1 VTQAV
6 GDPATEGRRAL
17 AERRW
22 ADAREAFERALADG
36 AGPEALEGL
45 SWAAWWLSD
54 AEATLDARARAF
66 RVYREAG
73 APEAAAR
80 MAGWLAW
87 DSATFRGDLGLAA
100 GWLARAHRLIDHL
113 DPGADHGWVALHEG
127 GLALAAGDT
136 ETARRAGADAARIG
150 AATGVE
156 DLEMVGLALEGAAV
170 VAEGDVRAGM
180 RRLEEASAAALAGAA
195 ELLVSPG
202 WACCYMITAC
212 ECVRDYERAAEWCRR
227 GQEFALRNQVPFLL
241 GVCRAEY
248 ADVLLWRGEWGEAE
262 RELEAAIELLSAT
275 RPGQAGEP
283 VARLAELRRR
293 QGRRDEARSLLAHV
307 DGHPQALLVGAR
319 LTLDG
324 GDAAHAAE
332 LGERYLRRVK
342 PRNLVARAVGLELL
356 VHARVAA
363 GARAGA
369 TEAAAELERVAETIG
384 TKPLRALAH
393 HARGR
398 VLSAAGEH
406 DAARRHLEDAVDL
419 LAQDGAAYETALAR
433 LDLAAALAALGRG
446 GAAQREASAARAQLR
461 ALGAAAGGG
470 ELSAREDEVLTLVA
484 EGLTNREIAERLVL
498 SEHTV
503 HRHVANIMAKL
514 GVRTRAAAAARRGP

>member
-6 GDPATEGRRAL
+6 GDPATEGRQAL
-17 AERRW
+17 GERRW
-22 ADAREAFERALADG
+22 ADARAAFERALADG
-36 AGPEALEGL
+36 AGPDALEGL
-45 SWAAWWLSD
+45 AWAAWWLSD
-54 AEATLDARARAF
+54 AEATLDARSRAF
-66 RVYREAG
+66 RAYREAG
-73 APEAAAR
+73 DPAAAAR

-87 DSATFRGDLGLAA
+87 DSATFRGDVGLAA

-136 ETARRAGADAARIG
+136 ETARRAGADAARLG

-180 RRLEEASAAALAGAA
+180 RQLEEASAIALAGGA

-202 WACCYMITAC
+202 WACCYVITAC
-212 ECVRDYERAAEWCRR
+212 ECVRDYERAEEWCRR
-227 GQEFALRNQVPFLL
+227 GREFALRNQVPFLL
-241 GVCRAEY
+241 GVCRSEY

-262 RELEAAIELLSAT
+262 RELEAAIQLLTAT

-283 VARLAELRRR
+283 IARLAELRRR
-293 QGRRDEARSLLAHV
+293 QGRGEDAQALLARIE
-307 DGHPQALLVGAR
+307 GHPQALLVRAR
-319 LTLDG
+319 LALDG
-324 GDAAHAAE
+324 GDAVRAAE

-356 VHARVAA
+356 VAARVAA
-363 GARAGA
+363 GEDA
-369 TEAAAELERVAETIG
+369 TAAAAELDRVAETIG

-398 VLSAAGEH
+398 VLRAAG
-406 DAARRHLEDAVDL
+406 DLDGARRRLEDAVDL

-446 GAAQREASAARAQLR
+446 SAAQREASAARAQLR

-470 ELSAREDEVLTLVA
+470 ELSAREDEVLALVA
-484 EGLTNREIAERLVL
+484 DGLTNREIAERLVL

-514 GVRTRAAAAARRGP
+514 GVRTRAAAAARRGPSS